1 MCRFLLV
8 LVLAAATFLV
18 DFATC
23 AAQEPSM
30 PVGMKVIGLKIDAYE
45 LQNELI
51 REGTFVDIVGVGK
64 KSSTPAQGSTEIAL
78 SDIRVFSKTASSS
91 DNPATTGVIG
101 LLVNEK
107 QAESLILSMK
117 QYGDLQL
124 VPRVREKVAMT
135 SGKVTMNRNATIND
149 LRQMAVQL
157 DDIAARLESLEV
169 FDKADDI
176 RATAQQL
183 RIQARSLPR

>member
-1 MCRFLLV
+1 
-8 LVLAAATFLV
+8 
-18 DFATC
+18 
-23 AAQEPSM
+23 M